1 MVVIGHLL
9 FRVINGGWQKN
20 NRLVF
25 EETTKVITSL
35 LEGDWRDKGEVA
47 IDSVRDLMKTVG
59 RAMRFLLEDRSDESR

>member
-1 MVVIGHLL
+1 M
-9 FRVINGGWQKN
+9 
-20 NRLVF
+20 
-25 EETTKVITSL
+25 ITSL